1 MGCSAPASHTPA
13 PQHQPRAGGGRI
25 AQPQHLRSCQ
35 GQGDGHGG
43 FPLQQ
48 GNHARCTQGM
58 QLLHS
63 IQVPEQEW
71 EVEAEAG
78 ADTDPGSDSSQD
90 GKGLCLGQNVQTNPK
105 DVSCLEGFSQA
116 VAGWQGNP
124 AGDWGVPM
132 IPQECLNW
140 QQALSVVRQMQ
151 KLLVAQEAAHLQGTR
166 GLRHQLSILQSR
178 LQRPATK
185 QNGNP
190 WLVTTMG
197 DTPTGPALI
206 PRPTQTA

>member
-1 MGCSAPASHTPA
+1 MPRGNFPTARPQAGEKPTNTWAQPADKSQRVQEQAVSRNGPSASCPCSQPRHDAPHPTASLAGPGHPA
-13 PQHQPRAGGGRI
+13 AAPWELPGKKLHSLPSSLTADLPLWAAQHLPLTPQHPNTSPEGGGGRI
-25 AQPQHLRSCQ
+25 AQPQHLRSCH

-48 GNHARCTQGM
+48 GNHARCTQGI

-105 DVSCLEGFSQA
+105 DAACLEGFSQA
-116 VAGWQGNP
+116 VAGW
-124 AGDWGVPM
+124 
-132 IPQECLNW
+132 
-140 QQALSVVRQMQ
+140 
-151 KLLVAQEAAHLQGTR
+151 
-166 GLRHQLSILQSR
+166 
-178 LQRPATK
+178 
-185 QNGNP
+185 
-190 WLVTTMG
+190 
-197 DTPTGPALI
+197 
-206 PRPTQTA
+206 